1 MKRSTDRILTT
12 HSGSLSRPPDLLA
25 LNRAR
30 AQGEKVD
37 DAIYANALGKA
48 VADVVRKQR
57 DVGIDI
63 PDDGEFGKPMASNYD
78 YGVWWNYAFARLDGF
93 VPADSVPSLETQEI
107 ERRRN
112 DADLR
117 RQSPRLSKVW

>member
-1 MKRSTDRILTT
+1 MKRSTDRIITT

-30 AQGEKVD
+30 AQGEKGD
-37 DAIYANALGKA
+37 DAAYSDTLRRA

-63 PDDGEFGKPMASNYD
+63 PDDGEFP
-78 YGVWWNYAFARLDGF
+78 
-93 VPADSVPSLETQEI
+93 
-107 ERRRN
+107 
-112 DADLR
+112 
-117 RQSPRLSKVW
+117 

>member
-63 PDDGEFGKPMASNYD
+63 PDDGEFGKPMAANYD
-78 YGVWWNYAFARLDGF
+78 YGVWWNYAFARMTGF
-93 VPADSVPSLETQEI
+93 VPGRHRVAESSNST
-107 ERRRN
+107 RN
-112 DADLR
+112 RA
-117 RQSPRLSKVW
+117 SPKWR

>member
-93 VPADSVPSLETQEI
+93 VPAELPSLKTQEI

>member
-1 MKRSTDRILTT
+1 MKRSTDRIITT

-30 AQGEKVD
+30 AQGEKFD
-37 DAIYANALGKA
+37 DAIYANTLGKA

-93 VPADSVPSLETQEI
+93 VPPILFQS
-107 ERRRN
+107 RN
-112 DADLR
+112 TRNRA
-117 RQSPRLSKVW
+117 SPK